1 MAQWSRK
8 LYYNASVLSTA
19 SGMCSVDS
27 NDNLYVTTHVTVSSV
42 KRVYLIKVPTDGTGT
57 GDYGNVTWA
66 STTTTSISDVA
77 SGSGYATNTSGF
89 TDASLS
95 QVTATIT
102 IPQTNISS
110 PALNNTSYPS

>member
-1 MAQWSRK
+1 MSW
-8 LYYNASVLSTA
+8 
-19 SGMCSVDS
+19 GFCSVDS
-27 NDNLYVTTHVTVSSV
+27 NDNLYVTAYVTVSSV
-42 KRVYLIKVPTDGTGT
+42 KRIYLIKVPTDGTGT
-57 GDYGNVTWA
+57 GDYGNVTWD

-102 IPQTNISS
+102 MAQTNISS